1 MDVYDRLAQAT
12 KISDIL
18 SLWAEHAGASP
29 ALRDSQRQMTY
40 SQLWFAIE
48 STAKRLATDG
58 VGRGDRVMLVSEN
71 CIPQVV
77 LTFACVVLGAWPV
90 NVNAR
95 LSPREIETI
104 RAHCCP
110 RLMAFS
116 SSISIE
122 AEAHARRHG
131 ALPWRG
137 DDLFEDFS
145 LMVSSGDVYPED
157 GELANDVAA
166 LVYTSGT
173 TGAPKGVMVRHQG
186 LLHFARVSCASRS
199 LVPSDRVYGVL
210 PLPHIFGFATIL
222 LTTLYAGACLI
233 LERRFT
239 PERLL
244 ETLVDERI
252 TTFQGVPT
260 LFTRVV
266 DYLRQSGR
274 SMPATELRYLYSGG
288 ASLDL
293 AVKREVEA
301 AFGLPLHQG
310 YGMTEYAGS
319 MFITR
324 TDEPRDDDSS
334 GYRNEGVEIRLL
346 DDEGNEVAQGQVGVI
361 QIRGPGVMRG
371 YYRSTEA
378 TREVLSDDGWLTTGD
393 LGRLDATGALFI
405 AGRTKDLIIRS
416 GFNVY
421 PVEVESVLNAWPGI
435 QLSAVVGDARP
446 GGDEEVVAFVELQPD
461 LHLTMAELQS
471 YLVRELAPYKRP
483 SRVIILHR
491 MPVTIN
497 GKLQKMRLREWLQ
510 YGDGSDDVISVVPG

>member
-1 MDVYDRLAQAT
+1 MDVQARLAQASN
-12 KISDIL
+12 ISDIVRV
-18 SLWAEHAGASP
+18 WAECAGTSP
-29 ALRDSQRQMTY
+29 ALRDPQWQLTY
-40 SQLWFAIE
+40 AELWRAIE
-48 STAKRLATDG
+48 GAARRLAVEG
-58 VGRGDRVMLVSEN
+58 VARGDRVMLVAEN

-95 LSPREIETI
+95 LSPREIESI
-104 RAHCCP
+104 RMHCRP

-116 SSISIE
+116 SSVSPD
-122 AEAHARRHG
+122 AEAHASRQG

-137 DDLFEDFS
+137 DALFEGFS
-145 LMVSSGDVYPED
+145 LIAAVGDVPRED
-157 GELANDVAA
+157 VELANDVAA

-173 TGAPKGVMVRHQG
+173 TGAPKGVMVRHHG

-199 LVPSDRVYGVL
+199 LGPTDKVYGVL

-222 LTTLYAGACLI
+222 LTTLYAGACLV
-233 LERRFT
+233 LERKFT
-239 PERLL
+239 PERLV
-244 ETLVDERI
+244 ETLVGEGI

-260 LFTRVV
+260 LFTRVIEHLKLTG
-266 DYLRQSGR
+266 LR
-274 SMPATELRYLYSGG
+274 MPRTNLRYLYSGG

-301 AFGLPLHQG
+301 VFGLPLHQG

-324 TDEPRDDDSS
+324 TDAPRGDDSS

-346 DDEGNEVAQGQVGVI
+346 DDGGNEVGLGQVGSI

-371 YYRSTEA
+371 YYRNPEGTS
-378 TREVLSDDGWLTTGD
+378 EVLSADGWLATGD
-393 LGRLDATGALFI
+393 LGRLDPDGALFI
-405 AGRTKDLIIRS
+405 VGRTKDLIIRS

-435 QLSAVVGDARP
+435 QLSAVVGHARS
-446 GGDEEVVAFVELQPD
+446 GGDEEVVAFVELQAGRR
-461 LHLTMAELQS
+461 LVMAELQA
-471 YLVRELAPYKRP
+471 YLARELAPYKRP
-483 SRVIILHR
+483 SRVVILHR
-491 MPVTIN
+491 MPVTFN
-497 GKLQKMRLREWLQ
+497 GKLQKMQLREWLLH
-510 YGDGSDDVISVVPG
+510 GGAEEGTISEVSD